1 LKTGK
6 ILIQGNEMDIYGKK
20 VLVLGGWGLV
30 GKAITRRL
38 MLEKP
43 SGLIITS
50 LKESEAKDEV
60 EYLKKTYPGMPENFF
75 VPWWGNV
82 LVRHEFKDLSRPEML
97 ADPGR
102 RRVVIDDVM
111 DDLTD
116 DVLSAQAL
124 YKLLEEHKP
133 DIIIDCIN
141 TATGIAYQDIFSAYK
156 NLKKVLYNSSS
167 HGEMVAEVE
176 KLVAA
181 LYIPQLIRHIQVLYN
196 SMHKFDTQV
205 YLKIGTS
212 GTGGMGLNIPYT
224 HSEERPSRVLLS
236 KSAIAG
242 AHTLLL
248 FLMARTPDSAITK
261 EIKPA
266 AAIAWKKIEFG
277 TIKKGGKE
285 VDIYDIPLDAAIQ
298 LEGTIHK
305 TFDRSLEKKGVLRSV
320 YIDTG
325 ENGIFSRGEFEAIT
339 AQKQME
345 FVTPEE
351 IANNAVFEIMGGNT
365 GHDIINALDNA
376 NMQPSYRAGF
386 MQHLA
391 VQKLAKL
398 EEQHGVASVAFEMLG
413 PPRLS
418 KLLFEIEMLKRTCG
432 GMKQIISKSP
442 EELSKLCTD
451 YLMGDD
457 KFRNEAISVGIPV
470 LMPDGKNLL
479 RGQLMKIPVFGA
491 ETELEINPE
500 NIEKW
505 ADAGWIDLRAQNWE
519 LWISRLNALI
529 EEAEL
534 IPEDDTS
541 SLHVR
546 TRQYWNYF
554 ETIDV
559 GKVVSWIFIREEKGN
574 RMKD

>member
-1 LKTGK
+1 
-6 ILIQGNEMDIYGKK
+6 MDIYGKK

-38 MLEKP
+38 MIEKP

-50 LKESEAKDEV
+50 LKESEAKEEV
-60 EYLKKTYPGMPENFF
+60 EYLKKTYPGLPEDFF

-82 LVRHEFKDLSRPEML
+82 LVRNEYKDMSRPEML
-97 ADPGR
+97 ADPER
-102 RRVVIDDVM
+102 RRIVIDDVM

-116 DVLSAQAL
+116 DVLSSQAL
-124 YKLLEEHKP
+124 YKLLEQHKP

-156 NLKKVLYNSSS
+156 NLKKVLYNGSS
-167 HGEMVAEVE
+167 HDEMVTEVE

-285 VDIYDIPLDAAIQ
+285 VEIYDVPLDAAIT
-298 LEGTIHK
+298 LDGKIHK

-391 VQKLAKL
+391 VSKLAKL
-398 EEQHGVASVAFEMLG
+398 EEEHGVASVAFEMLG

-432 GMKQIISKSP
+432 GMKQIVKKSP

-451 YLMGDD
+451 YILGDD

-470 LMPDGKNLL
+470 LMPDGTELL
-479 RGQLMKIPVFGA
+479 RGPLMKIPVFGA
-491 ETELEINPE
+491 ETELEITPE

-519 LWISRLNALI
+519 LWICRLNALI
-529 EEAEL
+529 DEAEL

>member
-1 LKTGK
+1 
-6 ILIQGNEMDIYGKK
+6 MDIYGKK

-38 MLEKP
+38 MVEKP
-43 SGLIITS
+43 SGIIITS
-50 LKESEAKDEV
+50 LKESEAKEEV
-60 EYLKKTYPGMPENFF
+60 EYLNKTYPEAGPNFF
-75 VPWWGNV
+75 IPWWGNV
-82 LVRHEFKDLSRPEML
+82 LVRDEYKDISRAEML
-97 ADPGR
+97 ADPVKR
-102 RRVVIDDVM
+102 QRIISDVM
-111 DDLTD
+111 DDLSD
-116 DVLSAQAL
+116 DVLKEQSL

-133 DIIIDCIN
+133 DVVIDCIN
-141 TATGIAYQDIFSAYK
+141 TATGIAYQDIFTAYK
-156 NLKKVLYNSSS
+156 NLKKVLYESTDRDLLVS
-167 HGEMVAEVE
+167 ETE
-176 KLVAA
+176 KLVAV
-181 LYIPQLIRHIQVLYN
+181 LYIPQLIRHIQILYN
-196 SMHKFDTQV
+196 SMHKFDTKV

-224 HSEERPSRVLLS
+224 HSEEKPSRVLLS

-248 FLMARTPDSAITK
+248 FLMARTPGGAITK

-277 TIKKGGKE
+277 TIKKQGRE
-285 VDIYDIPLDAAIQ
+285 VEIYDVPLDSAIPL
-298 LEGTIHK
+298 EGKIHK
-305 TFDRSLEKKGVLRSV
+305 ETGRKFEAKGVLRSV
-320 YIDTG
+320 FIDTG
-325 ENGIFSRGEFEAIT
+325 ENGIFSRGEFEAIS

-376 NMQPSYRAGF
+376 NMHPSYRAGY

-391 VQKLAKL
+391 VAKLAKL
-398 EEQHGVASVAFEMLG
+398 EEEHGVASVAFEMLG

-418 KLLFEIEMLKRTCG
+418 KLLFEIEILKRTCG
-432 GMKQIISKSP
+432 TFKDIVSKSP
-442 EELSKLCTD
+442 EELTEICNRFILD
-451 YLMGDD
+451 NE

-470 LMPDGKNLL
+470 LMKDGKSLL

-491 ETELEINPE
+491 ETELEITPSE
-500 NIEKW
+500 MEKW
-505 ADAGWIDLRAQNWE
+505 ADAGWIDLRTKNWE
-519 LWISRLNALI
+519 MWISRINAI
-529 EEAEL
+529 VDEAEL

-546 TRQYWNYF
+546 TEQYWNYF
-554 ETIDV
+554 KIIDV
-559 GKVVSWIFIREEKGN
+559 GKVVSWIFINEEKGN